1 MFKKFALGLAAAGSL
16 MLLSGG
22 AQAQSCAERTVTGL
36 GKASITAPGARF
48 SARTAWRRAV
58 IARRDLGARYAVIS
72 RAKRATHSCRA
83 SGNRTVCRY
92 SAVPCRL

>member
-1 MFKKFALGLAAAGSL
+1 MFRTIALSLAAASSVL
-16 MLLSGG
+16 LLSST
-22 AQAQSCAERTVTGL
+22 AQAQSCAERMVTGI

-58 IARRDLGARYAVIS
+58 ISRRDLGARYAVIS
-72 RAKRATHSCRA
+72 RAKRASHSCRA
-83 SGNRTVCRY
+83 TGNRTVCRY